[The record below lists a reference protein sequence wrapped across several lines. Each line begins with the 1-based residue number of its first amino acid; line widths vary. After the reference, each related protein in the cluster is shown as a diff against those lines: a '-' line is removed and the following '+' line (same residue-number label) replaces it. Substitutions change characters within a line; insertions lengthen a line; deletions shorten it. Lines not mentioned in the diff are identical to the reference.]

1 MTTGTCFSDIFDSF
15 LLIVNDYKLINLYD
29 SSEVDF
35 ETYLSGW
42 LLYAIQDFDVC
53 SQSLAYTASTKTFT
67 ETLTTENQLLL
78 ARMMVKYWLSKE
90 VQDVTQMSIHLQD
103 RDFKTFS
110 EAANLTAKSN
120 HLNMV
125 KEDISQ
131 ALVNYGLK
139 TNDWAD
145 WYAGVFYTP

>member
-1 MTTGTCFSDIFDSF
+1 MTTGTSFSEIFDSF
-15 LLIVNDYKLINLYD
+15 LLLVNDYKLINLYE

-42 LLYAIQDFDVC
+42 ILYAIQDFSVC
-53 SQSLAYTASTKTFT
+53 DQSLAYTLSSKSFT
-67 ETLTTENQLLL
+67 ETLTIENQLLL

-103 RDFKTFS
+103 KDFKTFS

-120 HLNMV
+120 HLNAV

-131 ALVNYGLK
+131 ALVDYGLRK
-139 TNDWAD
+139 TDWAS
-145 WYAGVFYTP
+145 WLTGTFYTP